1 MDEDDYGN
9 EYDLPDDEEET
20 TEYGYTSNLWLAKAM
35 IYMADEMDLKYAVAA
50 LFDHMHK
57 ITTSTIDVE
66 LVRETLVQ
74 VTATGLPT
82 VFVGLAK
89 EQITEEE
96 IERFND
102 IMRGTPTADR
112 PTKPQPTEEPDQ
124 D

>member
-1 MDEDDYGN
+1 MNEDDYED
-9 EYDLPDDEEET
+9 EYDLPDDESDV

-57 ITTSTIDVE
+57 IATSTIDVE

-96 IERFND
+96 IAAFEAQ
-102 IMRGTPTADR
+102 MRGTPTAE
-112 PTKPQPTEEPDQ
+112 KPKEDGEEQ
-124 D
+124 DGNM